1 MKQKPK
7 SFDFEAESTAELDRF
22 RAMVGQHVPLSHFY
36 VRGVRPVLLEVH
48 GDRATL
54 RFANGAV
61 LSNVPLRDLVDD
73 SAYWGNTRHDPS
85 QLELFS

>member
-1 MKQKPK
+1 MKPNPK
-7 SFDFEAESTAELDRF
+7 SFDFEAESTAELDRI
-22 RAMVGQHVPLSHFY
+22 RAMVGRQVPLSQFY
-36 VRGVRPVLLEVH
+36 VRGVRPVLLEVN

-73 SAYWGNTRHDPS
+73 SAYWGSKRQDS
-85 QLELFS
+85 SS

>member
-1 MKQKPK
+1 MKPKAK
-7 SFDFEAESTAELDRF
+7 SFDFDAESAAELDRI

-36 VRGVRPVLLEVH
+36 VRGVRPVLLEVN

-73 SAYWGNTRHDPS
+73 SAFWSRKSHEGS
-85 QLELFS
+85 S